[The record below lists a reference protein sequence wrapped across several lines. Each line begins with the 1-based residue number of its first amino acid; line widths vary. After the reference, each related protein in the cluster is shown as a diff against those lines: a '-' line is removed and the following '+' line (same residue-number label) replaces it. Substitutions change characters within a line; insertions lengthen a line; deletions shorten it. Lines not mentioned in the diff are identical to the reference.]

1 MAYRCYALGLIAL
14 GLTSCSSDE
23 EFEDTVQVGGQ
34 YDMTVRNGT
43 NACEFE
49 DWVEGETATDIGLHI
64 EQDRNDL
71 AGRLEGSVGSLVVA
85 LALGTAEFTG
95 TVAGNGVTLVAVSP
109 YVSRDGSCTFSREVT
124 LRGELNGNVMSGEIE
139 HSLATNDA
147 PGCEGMEDCV
157 SVQTFDAI
165 RTSEE

>member
-1 MAYRCYALGLIAL
+1 MVLRWLVPGLIAL
-14 GLTSCSSDE
+14 GLSSCSSDK
-23 EFEDTVQVGGQ
+23 EFEDTKQVGGQ
-34 YDMTVRNGT
+34 YDMTVRNGA
-43 NACEFE
+43 NGCQFE

-64 EQDRNDL
+64 EQDQNDL
-71 AGRLEGSVGSLVVA
+71 TGRLEGSVGSLVAA

-95 TVAGNGVTLVAVSP
+95 TVASNRVTLVAVSP

-124 LRGELNGNVMSGEIE
+124 LRGELEGNVMSGEIE

-165 RTSEE
+165 RTSDE

>member
-1 MAYRCYALGLIAL
+1 MLVRWG
-14 GLTSCSSDE
+14 CSSILVLLFVGCSDGD
-23 EFEDTVQVGGQ
+23 EFEDTKQVGGQ
-34 YDMTVRNGT
+34 YDMTVHNGT
-43 NACEFE
+43 NGCQFE
-49 DWVEGETATDIGLHI
+49 DWVEGDTATDIGLRI
-64 EQDRNDL
+64 EQDQKDL
-71 AGRLEGSVGSLVVA
+71 VGRLEGSVGSLVVA

-95 TVAGNGVTLVAVSP
+95 EVASNRVTLVAVSP

-147 PGCEGMEDCV
+147 PGCEGLEDCV
-157 SVQTFDAI
+157 SVQTFDSI